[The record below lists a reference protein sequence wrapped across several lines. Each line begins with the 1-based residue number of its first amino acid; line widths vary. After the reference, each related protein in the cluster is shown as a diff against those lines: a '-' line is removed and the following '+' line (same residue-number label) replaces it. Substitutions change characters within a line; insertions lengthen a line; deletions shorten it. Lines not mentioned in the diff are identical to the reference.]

1 MKRLKAKWHRL
12 SPEQRLYGRSYPIVA
27 LTGGIAS
34 GKTSVAEF
42 LKKQNI
48 PVISADQ
55 LIKDIYAWPETIEFL
70 RTITPEVIQ
79 QKTVDFPKLRALV
92 FTNDELKSQV
102 ENFLYQRLPLAF
114 SQAEKKF
121 NMIPWLVYEIPL
133 LFERKMEGF
142 FDVVIVTW
150 VRRDVQKE
158 RLLKRDPHT
167 TPEVAE
173 AILKAQLPL
182 DDKRASADIVFDNS
196 TPFSDTKIFELWHQL
211 VD

>member
-55 LIKDIYAWPETIEFL
+55 LIKDIYAWPETIEFIRSL
-70 RTITPEVIQ
+70 SPEVIQ
-79 QKTVDFPKLRALV
+79 HKTVDFPKLRTLV

-102 ENFLYQRLPLAF
+102 ENFLYQRLPMAF

-133 LFERKMEGF
+133 LFERKMEGL
-142 FDVVIVTW
+142 FDVVIVSW
-150 VRRDVQKE
+150 VRRDIQKE

-182 DDKRASADIVFDNS
+182 DDKRARADIVFDNS
-196 TPFSDTKIFELWHQL
+196 TPLSEQKLFELWQQL

>member
-12 SPEQRLYGRSYPIVA
+12 TPEKRLYGRNYPIIA

-42 LKKQNI
+42 LRKQNI
-48 PVISADQ
+48 PVVSADQ
-55 LIKDIYAWPETIEFL
+55 LIKDIYTWPETIEFI
-70 RTITPEVIQ
+70 RTQVPEVIQ
-79 QKTVDFPKLRALV
+79 NNSIDFPRLRKLV
-92 FTNDELKSQV
+92 FSNEDLKSKV
-102 ENFLYQRLPLAF
+102 ESFLYQRLPIAF
-114 SQAEKKF
+114 NQAEKQF

-133 LFERKMEGF
+133 LFERQMEPL
-142 FDVVIVTW
+142 FDVILLSW

-173 AILKAQLPL
+173 AILKSQLPL
-182 DDKRASADIVFDNS
+182 DDKRARADIVFDNS
-196 TPFSDTKIFELWHQL
+196 APLSDHKLLEVWHQL